1 MKSERKTP
9 LAVRSAIRPE
19 CKVMIKR
26 VVSINSKKFKI
37 QTSEVSVASKNEVL
51 FSDYIDTFRALID
64 EFLNNESGGE
74 FLWLPKTNY
83 LVSQAVRKYLPLIY
97 AGRALIMGSRNEET
111 KEWGTK
117 VLRTTITEDEYK

>member
-1 MKSERKTP
+1 MQSDDQTSGLDKLKEIQDP
-9 LAVRSAIRPE
+9 DVRSE
-19 CKVMIKR
+19 CG
-26 VVSINSKKFKI
+26 
-37 QTSEVSVASKNEVL
+37 SKNETL

-74 FLWLPKTNY
+74 FMWLPKTNY